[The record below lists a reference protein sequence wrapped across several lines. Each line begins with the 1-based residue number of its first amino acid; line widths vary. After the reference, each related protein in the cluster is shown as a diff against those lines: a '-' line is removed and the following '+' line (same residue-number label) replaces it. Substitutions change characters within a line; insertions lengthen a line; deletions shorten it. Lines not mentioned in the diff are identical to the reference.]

1 MATYPLEAQ
10 IHSLSLIANAAF
22 DLQEPSY
29 DALQTLTTTIVTNC
43 LSDTI
48 IQGCIGNWSIVWGPK
63 VFSNN
68 QTAATVVADN
78 TMMLVY
84 NQSQNQFV
92 VGIAGTNAVSMYGWF
107 QEDFGVNTLVEWSTI
122 INRNVNKLL
131 FKPVIAGGTNLG
143 LQNLLAMEISGV
155 TMLQALNTYVQQNNI
170 KGASVAVAGHSL
182 GGALTPVMAM
192 YMQDTQSTWNTA
204 TGTITSITAWPT
216 AGPTPGNVDFAT
228 YVADH
233 MGSNYTSRYNN
244 IDVVPQAWMYSSF
257 ENIPSIYPQI
267 KAPEAQAPFYTTIGL
282 LTLAANLRTVD
293 KDDYLIRTNFQQ
305 IMPWNVMT
313 GTFDTTTDN
322 NAQVEANVLNVYA
335 TGNLAQYKPYFK
347 ALYQFLMQMVY
358 QHTTAYN
365 VLLNITGVAAE
376 LKIVK
381 DKATG
386 QTEDQRRMQSVS
398 MALSKYY
405 GMGGIDI
412 EAMKTAQAAQT
423 QSASQEP
430 ALA

>member
-29 DALQTLTTTIVTNC
+29 EALQTMTTTIVTNC
-43 LSDTI
+43 LNDTI

-84 NQSQNQFV
+84 NQPQNQFV
-92 VGIAGTNAVSMYGWF
+92 IGIAGTNAVSMYGWF
-107 QEDFGVNTLVEWSTI
+107 QEDFGVNTLVDWSTV
-122 INRNVNKLL
+122 VNKNLDKR
-131 FKPVIAGGTNLG
+131 FSKPFIAGGTNLG
-143 LQNLLAMEISGV
+143 LQNLLAMEVSGV

-216 AGPTPGNVDFAT
+216 AGPTPGNDVFAD
-228 YVADH
+228 YVASQ
-233 MGSNYTSRYNN
+233 MGSNYTSRYNT

-257 ENIPSIYPQI
+257 ENIPAIYPEI
-267 KAPEAQAPFYTTIGL
+267 APPELQAPFYTTMGL

-293 KDDYLIRTNFQQ
+293 KSDYLIRTNYQQ
-305 IMPWNVMT
+305 ITPWNAMK
-313 GTFDTTTDN
+313 GTFDTTTDS
-322 NAQVEANVLNVYA
+322 NAQLEASVLNAYA

-381 DKATG
+381 DEATG
-386 QTEDQRRMQSVS
+386 KTEDQRRMQSVS

-412 EAMKTAQAAQT
+412 EAMKAAQAASTQT
-423 QSASQEP
+423 ASQEP